1 MTVVYVLVPL
11 IALGV
16 YCMVDGAARF
26 KQAIQPADDVMK
38 IADAVQV
45 PRGPDDDP
53 EFLHS
58 LRGPQ

>member
-1 MTVVYVLVPL
+1 MTALLIGL
-11 IALGV
+11 IAVGCMIAAALMLGHAE
-16 YCMVDGAARF
+16 Y
-26 KQAIQPADDVMK
+26 DDVMK

-53 EFLHS
+53 EFLQS